1 MTTPNQRSAL
11 AALDAVRP
19 IVARLD
25 VARHQE
31 DLAADLL
38 DVWSGVETAL
48 RTLMGGSAQGGQAL
62 VAELRQRQQLTL
74 DQAHALLEFLAA
86 RDRASRPEYRPTS
99 ADVAAARQAV
109 QKLEAGLA
117 PDTGVVAPAVAAT
130 LATPNDSAPA
140 GPTGVGRV
148 NVVRIGIPLVVVAAV
163 LAGVFLWMAN
173 RESGMERGTE
183 HYAAGRR
190 EAARGEFAKVARDK
204 PELALPH
211 VYLGRIARE
220 EGDLLTA
227 QRELSTAIRLEPGNA
242 VAQREMGKV
251 LLVAGNNDLARS
263 FLVRAVSLA
272 PEDRSAQGFLG
283 CALARL
289 GRMQEAGTWLN
300 RAGTGEWTGCAAPM
314 PAQPMMRGP

>member
-25 VARHQE
+25 VSRHQE

-38 DVWSGVETAL
+38 EAWSGIETAL

-74 DQAHALLEFLAA
+74 EQAHALLEFLAA

-99 ADVAAARQAV
+99 ADVSAARQAV

-117 PDTGVVAPAVAAT
+117 PDTGAVAPLTSAP
-130 LATPNDSAPA
+130 LPPPNDPAPA
-140 GPTGVGRV
+140 GPSSFGRPAV
-148 NVVRIGIPLVVVAAV
+148 MRLGIPLLIIAAV

-173 RESGMERGTE
+173 RETGLERGAA

-190 EAARGEFAKVARDK
+190 EAARGEFAKVTRDQ

-227 QRELSTAIRLEPGNA
+227 QRELSTAIRLEPANA

-289 GRMQEAGTWLN
+289 GRTQEAGTWLN

-314 PAQPMMRGP
+314 SAPPMRGP